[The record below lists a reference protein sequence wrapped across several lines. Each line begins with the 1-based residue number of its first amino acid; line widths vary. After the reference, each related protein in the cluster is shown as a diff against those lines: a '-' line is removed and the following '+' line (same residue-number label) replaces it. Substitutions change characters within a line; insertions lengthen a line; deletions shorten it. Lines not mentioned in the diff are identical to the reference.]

1 MMMVGYPPFMGNK
14 PIDIYMKI
22 IECNP
27 SFTSRGWSSVSK
39 EGKDFVEKLLRYEP
53 EKRMTA
59 E

>member
-39 EGKDFVEKLLRYEP
+39 EGKDFVEKLLRY
-53 EKRMTA
+53 
-59 E
+59 